1 MSDNDD
7 DITKPDMT
15 RIEDLSEFLHPEDPE
30 ADAQLGL
37 PSTPD
42 QEDEEEDAESFET
55 MSLDDLEEDE
65 SPPAFSDD
73 DSEVEPTSFGEDDND
88 SGDEFSSDS
97 TQPDFEAPSF
107 SEETDEEETTFG
119 QDEETT
125 FGLEEDDESQS
136 TSFGEDETFES
147 ASFEENEDDTDNEDF
162 SLEEMDTLDEEA
174 KLQEEVD
181 NEIQEALEEDED
193 ESQDS
198 FQMTE
203 EEDPVEEQEDL
214 EVDSEEDDNEFEPE
228 TAQFESTD
236 EDSSDSFEAIEESTT
251 PMVQQI
257 NEPIE
262 DSFSQTHQ
270 QEATP
275 KAQQR
280 ETFKDLNEF
289 GNAISYG
296 QVAAGGNPPFS
307 IVLRKIRYLEDSE
320 RIIEILREHGL
331 CDESNEADFQQ
342 GLNNGSMLISQL
354 NEYSA
359 IYLAHK
365 FRRFDLEILVGL
377 SDEVHPSK
385 NYDMDYKG
393 LVRKENLTQ
402 NKNETFSLEEQVIQV
417 EAILLAT
424 TPTLENYRIDRYLG
438 LVSAHIMIE
447 EEEFQRLQETDL
459 KNKNAEEVDPDEL
472 LRELDQDQ
480 FESKTSS
487 IEIGL
492 EEIYQNLAESLKAKA
507 FKMKGNAVVGINYQ
521 ITPLINQKP
530 SDQSPS
536 INYKISCTGNTVWV
550 GGKEAPRSEA

>member
-7 DITKPDMT
+7 DITRPDMT
-15 RIEDLSEFLHPEDPE
+15 RIEDLSEFFHEEDPE
-30 ADAQLGL
+30 ADAQLDL
-37 PSTPD
+37 PATPE
-42 QEDEEEDAESFET
+42 QEEPESSQT
-55 MSLDDLEEDE
+55 MSLEELEDDE
-65 SPPAFSDD
+65 SPPTFSED
-73 DSEVEPTSFGEDDND
+73 ETEEEYPSFQNDND
-88 SGDEFSSDS
+88 ESFSGES
-97 TQPDFEAPSF
+97 TQPDIEAPSF
-107 SEETDEEETTFG
+107 GELTEDEDEEK
-119 QDEETT
+119 
-125 FGLEEDDESQS
+125 
-136 TSFGEDETFES
+136 
-147 ASFEENEDDTDNEDF
+147 ASFSSEDDTDEEVSFDSPTFEESAENDDESF

-181 NEIQEALEEDED
+181 NEIQEALEEESFEMQD
-193 ESQDS
+193 ES
-198 FQMTE
+198 
-203 EEDPVEEQEDL
+203 L
-214 EVDSEEDDNEFEPE
+214 GHASEEDEVPLEEDEPIFESETEFEEPSEEDNTFEPLAEPE
-228 TAQFESTD
+228 
-236 EDSSDSFEAIEESTT
+236 IET
-251 PMVQQI
+251 PIIQSI
-257 NEPIE
+257 NSPIE
-262 DSFSQTHQ
+262 DSFSQSHKK
-270 QEATP
+270 ELEP
-275 KAQQR
+275 LQR
-280 ETFKDLNEF
+280 ENFKDLNEF

-307 IVLRKIRYLEDSE
+307 IVLRKIKYLEDSE
-320 RIIEILREHGL
+320 RIIETLREHGL

-402 NKNETFSLEEQVIQV
+402 NKQETFSLEEQVIQV
-417 EAILLAT
+417 DAILLAT

-447 EEEFQRLQETDL
+447 EEEFQKLQETDL
-459 KNKNAEEVDPDEL
+459 KNKNYSEENIDPDEL
-472 LRELDQDQ
+472 LRELDQDEPQ
-480 FESKTSS
+480 SKTSS

-530 SDQSPS
+530 SEHSPS

>member
-15 RIEDLSEFLHPEDPE
+15 RIEDLSEFLHEEDPE

-42 QEDEEEDAESFET
+42 EEEEQASSFET
-55 MSLDDLEEDE
+55 MSLDDLEDDE
-65 SPPAFSDD
+65 SPPAFSEDD
-73 DSEVEPTSFGEDDND
+73 ADDISEAEEAPSFDSEES
-88 SGDEFSSDS
+88 EFTNES
-97 TQPDFEAPSF
+97 TLPDFEAPSF
-107 SEETDEEETTFG
+107 EESSDDDEAVGFDSTSNDFESDDLEEATFDSSIEDNEEAYKDEEDFAL
-119 QDEETT
+119 DEM
-125 FGLEEDDESQS
+125 D
-136 TSFGEDETFES
+136 
-147 ASFEENEDDTDNEDF
+147 
-162 SLEEMDTLDEEA
+162 SLEEEA

-181 NEIQEALEEDED
+181 NEIQEALQEDDLEEDLED
-193 ESQDS
+193 NDS
-198 FQMTE
+198 FQMQEDEDAEVEDTE
-203 EEDPVEEQEDL
+203 EDTETDSFDASNDFESEAVEF
-214 EVDSEEDDNEFEPE
+214 DSNEEETEADEFE
-228 TAQFESTD
+228 
-236 EDSSDSFEAIEESTT
+236 SFEEKAPASQQ
-251 PMVQQI
+251 VQS
-257 NEPIE
+257 PIE
-262 DSFSQTHQ
+262 DSFSQDHLTKSAPAHV
-270 QEATP
+270 E
-275 KAQQR
+275 R

-296 QVAAGGNPPFS
+296 QVTAGGNPPFS
-307 IVLRKIRYLEDSE
+307 IVLRKIKYLEDSE

-331 CDESNEADFQQ
+331 CDESNEGDFQQ
-342 GLNNGSMLISQL
+342 GLNNGSMLVSQL

-459 KNKNAEEVDPDEL
+459 KNKNDEADIDPDEL
-472 LRELDQDQ
+472 LRELDQDEQ
-480 FESKTSS
+480 MSKTSS

-530 SDQSPS
+530 NDQSPS

>member
-15 RIEDLSEFLHPEDPE
+15 RIEDLSEFLHPDDPE
-30 ADAQLGL
+30 ADAQLDL

-42 QEDEEEDAESFET
+42 QEEDESFET

-65 SPPAFSDD
+65 APPAFSEA
-73 DSEVEPTSFGEDDND
+73 DSEEDTFALSEEDDEEQ
-88 SGDEFSSDS
+88 SGEFSSDS
-97 TQPDFEAPSF
+97 TQPDFESPSFTDQEEDQESGFGAEASDSEEVLDSF
-107 SEETDEEETTFG
+107 SEE
-119 QDEETT
+119 
-125 FGLEEDDESQS
+125 DESFEA
-136 TSFGEDETFES
+136 TSFEDS
-147 ASFEENEDDTDNEDF
+147 DDEDF
-162 SLEEMDTLDEEA
+162 SLEEMDELDEEA

-181 NEIQEALEEDED
+181 NEIQEALEEDES
-193 ESQDS
+193 ENS
-198 FQMTE
+198 FQMAEDELE
-203 EEDPVEEQEDL
+203 EEDSPEPE
-214 EVDSEEDDNEFEPE
+214 NEFEPE
-228 TAQFESTD
+228 VSQFDSPL
-236 EDSSDSFEAIEESTT
+236 EDSEDAFEPIVEDEPT
-251 PMVQQI
+251 PMVQSV
-257 NEPIE
+257 NTPME
-262 DSFSQTHQ
+262 DSFSQEHQ
-270 QEATP
+270 KELAP
-275 KAQQR
+275 KNTDR

-307 IVLRKIRYLEDSE
+307 IVLRKIKYLEDSE

-402 NKNETFSLEEQVIQV
+402 NKQETFSLEEQVIQV

-459 KNKNAEEVDPDEL
+459 KNKNEDEVDPDEL
-472 LRELDQDQ
+472 LRELDQDDL
-480 FESKTSS
+480 ESKTST

-530 SDQSPS
+530 TDQNPS